1 MSWPLFTLFMVFF
14 ISIGSQCLPWPF
26 LKVPSYVISTSEFT
40 NGTKAGVH
48 HRPLPCPWFLTFQ
61 KSTSSGLDICGA
73 FYSCFFKGSQKVTVQ
88 TLFPEWLSG
97 QVSLTIMLV
106 TLTVIVMVTIPD
118 PRSPSPASRVTHRPR
133 STTFCLLSPKP
144 PSILNNPRLAA
155 SLINLKERKISM
167 VNEIHWWTRLETLT
181 LVLDNIN
188 TAGQPSLLKTIIV
201 TLRTDTDN

>member
-1 MSWPLFTLFMVFF
+1 MSITFISGSFFYQCIAMSWPLFTLFMVFF

-61 KSTSSGLDICGA
+61 KSTSSGLNICGA
-73 FYSCFFKGSQKVTVQ
+73 FYSCFLKGSQKVTVQ

-106 TLTVIVMVTIPD
+106 TLTITVMVTIPD
-118 PRSPSPASRVTHRPR
+118 PRSPSPALRVTHRPPIHY
-133 STTFCLLSPKP
+133 LLS
-144 PSILNNPRLAA
+144 SFSQTALNF
-155 SLINLKERKISM
+155 E
-167 VNEIHWWTRLETLT
+167 
-181 LVLDNIN
+181 
-188 TAGQPSLLKTIIV
+188 
-201 TLRTDTDN
+201 